1 MWASIQRPVQGAAAG
16 PWQMVSKVRKS
27 RSVLGS
33 PLPTVGQ
40 NGATA
45 PVAATA
51 HYLKLTSRLWFVQLI
66 FRSNDRVAFWGSDVI
81 SKLVSNVILF
91 YFIFLRSRISGFWM
105 GFFGKDFW
113 TFSSNWDFVS
123 RIQSWETRSFPGSCW
138 PLLQALWLT
147 PSLSGYTV
155 ILSLIWESPDRQR
168 RKKNHHLSHL
178 HSSLLHFELF
188 IHEWCFLG
196 RV

>member
-1 MWASIQRPVQGAAAG
+1 MWASIQRPVQRAAAG
-16 PWQMVSKVRKS
+16 PRQMVSKVRKS
-27 RSVLGS
+27 RSILGS

-105 GFFGKDFW
+105 GFLVKISELFPVIETLWAEYRAGKPEASLVPAGRCFRHYD
-113 TFSSNWDFVS
+113 S
-123 RIQSWETRSFPGSCW
+123 RR
-138 PLLQALWLT
+138 LLVGT
-147 PSLSGYTV
+147 PSSCLLS
-155 ILSLIWESPDRQR
+155 E
-168 RKKNHHLSHL
+168 
-178 HSSLLHFELF
+178 SLLIDKEGKK
-188 IHEWCFLG
+188 III
-196 RV
+196 